1 MAVTGEM
8 ARFRYEV
15 EIERPDPDF
24 NKIQRAIENDLKLV
38 PGVVKVKLIAGVGVP
53 IRDRPRQGITG
64 DW

>member
-1 MAVTGEM
+1 MIAVVEM

-15 EIERPDPDF
+15 EIERPEPDF
-24 NKIQRAIENDLKLV
+24 KKVQKTIEADLKLV

-53 IRDRPRQGITG
+53 IHDRPRQGITG